1 MNSGSKP
8 PILTFIAAAFFYF
21 VASGL
26 AQAQAPPEQKPLT
39 AGQFFKNVQILKN
52 LPVNEFMTTMGFFSA
67 SLGYS
72 CENCHGA
79 DTGWEN
85 YAADNQE
92 KKQTARRMILMMA
105 AINKTYFG
113 GRQVLTCYTCH
124 RGGDE
129 PRITPNLAALYSPPP
144 EEPKDIVQQAQ
155 GSPSV
160 DAIFDKYLQA
170 LGGKQRLASLTSIVA
185 TGTMVGYGL
194 DAEKQPVEIYAKAP
208 DRRATVIHSPAG
220 DNITVVDGHSG
231 WVAGSQIAGP
241 EIPIPELALTGG
253 DLDGLRL
260 EAALSFPT
268 LIGQAFSQWRVGLQ
282 SDLDDRPV
290 QVVQGGNPGGTFAT
304 LYFDAG
310 TGLLRRVVRYTSSF
324 VGRFPTQ
331 IDYSDYR
338 ELSGVKLPF
347 RWTVVWLDGQE
358 TFELTEVRLNVPI
371 DEARFA
377 KPNVA
382 RPSSPPTAR

>member
-1 MNSGSKP
+1 LGSR
-8 PILTFIAAAFFYF
+8 
-21 VASGL
+21 L
-26 AQAQAPPEQKPLT
+26 AQAQSATEQKPLT
-39 AGQFFKNVQILKN
+39 AGEFFKNVKVLSN
-52 LPVNEFMTTMGFFSA
+52 LPVNEFMATMGFFSA

-92 KKQTARRMILMMA
+92 KKQTARRMILMMT

-113 GRQVLTCYTCH
+113 GKQVLTCYTCH

-155 GSPSV
+155 GAPSA
-160 DAIFDKYLQA
+160 DEIFGKYLQA
-170 LGGKQRLASLTSIVA
+170 LGRPERVANLTSFAA

-194 DAEKQPVEIYAKAP
+194 GAEKQAVEIYAQAP
-208 DRRATVIHSPAG
+208 DRRTTIIHSPAG
-220 DNITVVDGHSG
+220 DNITTFDGRSA
-231 WVAGSQIAGP
+231 WIAGSQIAGP
-241 EIPIPELALTGG
+241 DIPVPVLALSGG
-253 DLDGLRL
+253 DLDGLKL
-260 EAALSFPT
+260 EARLSFPST
-268 LIGQAFSQWRVGLQ
+268 IQQALGQWHVGAQ
-282 SDLDDRPV
+282 TDVDDHQV
-290 QVVQGGNPGGTFAT
+290 QVVQGSSPSGAFAT
-304 LYFDAG
+304 LYFDAES
-310 TGLLRRVVRYTSSF
+310 GLLVRVVRYTNSY

-338 ELSGVKLPF
+338 EVSGVKMPF

-358 TFELTEVRLNVPI
+358 TFELSEVKWNAPI
-371 DEARFA
+371 DESKFA
-377 KPNVA
+377 KPAVMPP
-382 RPSSPPTAR
+382 PSAPPSGR